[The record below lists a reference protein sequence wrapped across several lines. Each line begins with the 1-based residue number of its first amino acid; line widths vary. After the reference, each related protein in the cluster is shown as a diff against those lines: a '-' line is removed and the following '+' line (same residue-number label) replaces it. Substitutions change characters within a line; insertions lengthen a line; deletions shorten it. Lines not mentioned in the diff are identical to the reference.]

1 MIWYTRMRGAQ
12 APDQGLERSKAGIFK
27 PGHQCKLLQ
36 DGCPSYSLGAA
47 EKSTLSKPSTN
58 RPMKCEHC
66 TLVLPSYSMA
76 QHYSMKHSATAMS
89 ETLQTAVALGKHE
102 REHVLKLLKK
112 RKLTA
117 ADNVCPRE
125 SCCPKKKGKA
135 KA

>member
-1 MIWYTRMRGAQ
+1 M
-12 APDQGLERSKAGIFK
+12 
-27 PGHQCKLLQ
+27 LQ

-58 RPMKCEHC
+58 RPMKCAHW
-66 TLVLPSYSMA
+66 TLVIPSYSMA
-76 QHYSMKHSATAMS
+76 QHYSKKHSATAMS

-117 ADNVCPRE
+117 ADNVCPGE
-125 SCCPKKKGKA
+125 SCCPKKKGKT

>member
-1 MIWYTRMRGAQ
+1 
-12 APDQGLERSKAGIFK
+12 
-27 PGHQCKLLQ
+27 
-36 DGCPSYSLGAA
+36 
-47 EKSTLSKPSTN
+47 
-58 RPMKCEHC
+58 
-66 TLVLPSYSMA
+66 MA

-117 ADNVCPRE
+117 ADNVCPGE

>member
-1 MIWYTRMRGAQ
+1 MQDAPGRLPELLPWGSREVHALQ
-12 APDQGLERSKAGIFK
+12 AVYK
-27 PGHQCKLLQ
+27 PAHEVRALHFGPPVLFH
-36 DGCPSYSLGAA
+36 GPS
-47 EKSTLSKPSTN
+47 
-58 RPMKCEHC
+58 
-66 TLVLPSYSMA
+66 SMA

-117 ADNVCPRE
+117 ADNVCPGE